1 VHRALQAVIGLATLV
16 VAGSIAFSAWHLSN
30 ALDAWNKVGSGSQ
43 TFVTGLNQTMTT
55 VNRPCGGKDMN
66 GKLLADGTLCALDTS
81 IKKVGD
87 ILVTS
92 QMQEKDV
99 AKAAQQNMAAVNGL
113 ASHLGTV
120 ADSLS
125 TAVSNIGGTATAATG
140 ALNQARADLSTL
152 DTSIAATKPLIDAG
166 TKTINDADT
175 SFFAKDSHIQLFIAH
190 LDSTSAHVDATTGD
204 LQKVA
209 DKTTGDILAPKPWWQ
224 KIGPFTNDAIRAGC
238 LLTGRCP

>member
-1 VHRALQAVIGLATLV
+1 MHRALQVVIGLATLV
-16 VAGSIAFSAWHLSN
+16 VAGSIAFSAWHLSST
-30 ALDAWNKVGSGSQ
+30 LDAWSKVGNGSQ
-43 TFVTGLNQTMTT
+43 TLIAGLTQTMTT
-55 VNRPCGGKDMN
+55 VNRPCGGKGAN

-99 AKAAQQNMAAVNGL
+99 AKAAQQNMAAINGL
-113 ASHLGTV
+113 ALHLGSV

-125 TAVSNIGGTATAATG
+125 TAVGNIGGTATAATG
-140 ALNQARADLSTL
+140 TLNQARIDLSTL
-152 DTSIAATKPLIDAG
+152 DKSIAATKPLIDAG

-175 SFFAKDSHIQLFIAH
+175 SFFAKDSHIQSFIAH
-190 LDSTSAHVDATTGD
+190 LDSTSGHIDATTGD

-224 KIGPFTNDAIRAGC
+224 KIGPYANDAIRAGC
-238 LLTGRCP
+238 LITGRCP